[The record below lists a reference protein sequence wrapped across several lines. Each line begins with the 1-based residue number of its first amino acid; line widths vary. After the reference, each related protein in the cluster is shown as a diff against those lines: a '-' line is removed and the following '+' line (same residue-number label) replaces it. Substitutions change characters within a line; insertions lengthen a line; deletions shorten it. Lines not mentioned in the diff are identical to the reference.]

1 MQRRRL
7 LRLTD
12 IACSALPVI
21 STVSS
26 TLVEHVESRKDAL
39 AAASRQQFDICVIGA
54 GATGAGCALDGQL
67 RGLRAVLLDAGDFA
81 SAASSAS
88 TKLVHGGVRYL
99 EQAVKSLNLEEYR
112 MVKNALR
119 ERQYMLANAPHLAHP
134 SHFLVPVYSWTKAV
148 YYFTGMKLYDAVA
161 GKSNL
166 FPSSFLSREEALRRM
181 PGLNSTGLRG
191 AVAYSDGQFDDARY
205 DLALVETFVETGGT
219 ALNYARVTGFV
230 RDAQG
235 KLSAANVRD
244 GISGEELVVVAR
256 KFVNATG
263 TGADKVRALANPQLV
278 SRMRPSKGVH
288 LLFPAGLFP
297 GQDAL
302 LVPHTEDGR
311 VIFAVPWQERL
322 LVGTTDDEVTPRT
335 RMVVQKDEADYLLR
349 QLNPYLKTP
358 LRIGQVVSGLAGLRP
373 LVAAQGQTETS
384 KLIRDHEVELDSS
397 SGLISILGGKWTT
410 HRLMAQDT
418 IDAVQRELGEAPSAS
433 LTRQR
438 PLAGAKGFDASFA
451 SKLEKEYALPA
462 DVARHLSGK
471 FGGRALK
478 IVELLDENA
487 EWKMRVTEGVPAI
500 QAELVFSIRF
510 EMAETIE
517 DLLARRTGVQM
528 YGWKV
533 ALAAAPV
540 AGQLLARE
548 KGWDS
553 AGEAAAVSEYAA
565 KIRGFLKELELGE
578 GT

>member
-1 MQRRRL
+1 VK
-7 LRLTD
+7 
-12 IACSALPVI
+12 P
-21 STVSS
+21 
-26 TLVEHVESRKDAL
+26 RKDAL
-39 AAASRQQFDICVIGA
+39 AAAMGQFFDVCVIGG

-67 RGLRAVLLDAGDFA
+67 RGLRTVLLDAGDFA

-112 MVKNALR
+112 MVKSALR

-134 SHFLVPVYSWTKAV
+134 SHFLVPVYSWTKAL
-148 YYFTGMKLYDAVA
+148 YYLAGMKMYDAVA

-166 FPSSFLSREEALRRM
+166 FPSSFLSREETLRRM
-181 PGLNSTGLRG
+181 PGLNAKGLRG

-205 DLALVETFVETGGT
+205 DLALVETFVEAGGT
-219 ALNYARVTGFV
+219 ALNYARVTRFAQ
-230 RDAQG
+230 DANG
-235 KLSAANVRD
+235 KLTAANVRD
-244 GISGEELVVVAR
+244 AISGEDPGREFAVRAR

-263 TGADKVRALANPQLV
+263 TGADKVRALANPQLPV
-278 SRMRPSKGVH
+278 RMRPSKGVH
-288 LLFPAGLFP
+288 LLFPAESFP
-297 GQDAL
+297 GKDAL

-322 LVGTTDDEVTPRT
+322 LVGTTDDEVTPAT
-335 RMVVQKDEADYLLR
+335 RMLVQKDEAEYLLR

-358 LRIGQVVSGLAGLRP
+358 LQLDQAVSGLAGLRP
-373 LVAAQGQTETS
+373 LVAAQGETETS
-384 KLIRDHEVELDSS
+384 KLIRDHEVELDST

-418 IDAVQRELGEAPSAS
+418 MDAVQREMEMPVSAS
-433 LTRQR
+433 LTRQQ
-438 PLAGAKGFDASFA
+438 PLAGSQGYSSNFA
-451 SKLEKEYALPA
+451 SELEKEYALPA
-462 DVARHLSGK
+462 DVARHLAGK
-471 FGGRALK
+471 FGARALK
-478 IVELLDENA
+478 IVELLHESP
-487 EWKMRVTEGVPAI
+487 EWKARVAAGVPAI
-500 QAELVFSIRF
+500 HAEIVYSIRF

-533 ALAAAPV
+533 ALGAAPI
-540 AGQLLARE
+540 AGNLLAGE

-553 AGEAAAVSEYAA
+553 ARETAAVAEYSS

-578 GT
+578 D